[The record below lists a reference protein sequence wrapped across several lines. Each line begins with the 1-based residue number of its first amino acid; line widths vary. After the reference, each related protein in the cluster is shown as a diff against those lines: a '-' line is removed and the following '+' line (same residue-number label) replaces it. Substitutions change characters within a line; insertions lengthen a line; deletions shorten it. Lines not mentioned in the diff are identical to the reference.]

1 MAFAKL
7 TPHELEKLN
16 DKMAKVQTTYALGY
30 AYQYRR

>member
-7 TPHELEKLN
+7 TNNEREKLN
-16 DKMAKVQTTYALGY
+16 NKMAKVQTTYALGY